1 MFSIGNINIK
11 NRVILA
17 PMAGVTDH
25 PFRLICKNQ
34 GAGLVYTEF
43 VSAEQNAGST
53 NYKIN
58 IGDPSLDFENDQVL
72 IGIFDQ

>member
-34 GAGLVYTEF
+34 GVIRKNLERLNSQYRPCKAQIE
-43 VSAEQNAGST
+43 SCE
-53 NYKIN
+53 IN
-58 IGDPSLDFENDQVL
+58 IAHETIVVTDH
-72 IGIFDQ
+72 IKT